1 MPAGSRT
8 CRRAARRGAEPV
20 GPGLQILLTFG
31 VFLLLLGAGMA
42 VPFAIAVPAVLY
54 LLMQGGVTALRG
66 LGTISWGSMNSFTL
80 TAIPMFIL
88 LAEMMQH
95 SGISQRIYRGLARLV
110 AILPGGLL
118 QTNIV
123 GCALFAAVSGSSV
136 ATAAAIGGVALPQL
150 LRRDYDRRLAAGSL
164 AAGGTLGILFPPSLA
179 MIVYGSFTDTSVAQL
194 FMAGVV
200 PGLLLTVMFMTYL
213 GLRARLVPSGWP
225 TEHGP
230 RSAADLLAALV
241 DVLPFTLLILGI
253 MGSIY
258 LGLATPTEAAAGGCL
273 LGFAICLIWGEL
285 TPVLL
290 LAALRRTVQIVG
302 NLLFIIYAAYIFA
315 YAIGL
320 AGIGERV
327 TGWLVALHLGPVGFF
342 LALFV
347 LYTVLGC
354 LVESIGMIVITVPLL
369 QPVLARYGIDPVWF
383 GVLLVLYIEMGQIS
397 PPIGINLF
405 VIQSIWDGELG
416 DVVRGT
422 IPFHLIM
429 FVLLGL
435 LMAFPQLA
443 LWLPAHMARP

>member
-1 MPAGSRT
+1 M
-8 CRRAARRGAEPV
+8 RASLRACAAQ
-20 GPGLQILLTFG
+20 GPDRMGPEMQILLTFG
-31 VFLLLLGAGMA
+31 VFLLLLCVGMA
-42 VPFAIAVPAVLY
+42 VPFAIAVPGVLY
-54 LLMQGGVTALRG
+54 LLLQGGLTSLRG

-95 SGISQRIYRGLARLV
+95 SGISFRIYRGLAKIV
-110 AILPGGLL
+110 SGLPGGLL

-123 GCALFAAVSGSSV
+123 GCALFAAISGSSV

-150 LRRDYDRRLAAGSL
+150 VRRNYDRPLAAGSL

-179 MIVYGSFTDTSVAQL
+179 MIVYGSFTDTSVAKL

-200 PGLLLTVMFMTYL
+200 PGLMLTLMFMTYL
-213 GLRARLVPSGWP
+213 GLRARFGRV
-225 TEHGP
+225 TGP
-230 RSAADLLAALV
+230 ADPGLQSFAEFLAALS
-241 DVLPFTLLILGI
+241 DVLPFAVLITGI

-258 LGLATPTEAAAGGCL
+258 LGLATPTEAAAGGCVLSL
-273 LGFAICLIWGEL
+273 LICLVWGEL
-285 TPVLL
+285 TWPKLL
-290 LAALRRTVQIVG
+290 DAVRRTIHIVG
-302 NLLFIIYAAYIFA
+302 NLLFIIYSAYIFA
-315 YAIGL
+315 YAIGI
-320 AGIGERV
+320 AGIGERL
-327 TGWLVALHLGPVGFF
+327 TGWLVAQHLGYVPFF

-369 QPVLARYGIDPVWF
+369 QPVLASYGIDQIWF
-383 GVLLVLYIEMGQIS
+383 GVLLVMYIELGQIS

-405 VIQSIWDGELG
+405 VIQSIWDGKLS
-416 DVVRGT
+416 DVVLGT

-435 LMAFPQLA
+435 LMWFPQLA
-443 LWLPAHMARP
+443 LWLPSQMNH